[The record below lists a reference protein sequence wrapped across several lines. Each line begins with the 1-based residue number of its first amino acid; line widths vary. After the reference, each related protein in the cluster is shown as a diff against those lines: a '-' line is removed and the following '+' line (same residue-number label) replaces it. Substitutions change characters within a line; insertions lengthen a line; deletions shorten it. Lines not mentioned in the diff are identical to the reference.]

1 MSPTRPQAP
10 VSLGF
15 LNSIQ
20 VSMLLA
26 RARALSPTPSLSPFF
41 RIDFGKND
49 NFWIN
54 LINDFAFLLQH
65 IHTLVLKNISYLFLF
80 FIFFPT

>member
-26 RARALSPTPSLSPFF
+26 RARALSPTPSLSPFLE
-41 RIDFGKND
+41 
-49 NFWIN
+49 
-54 LINDFAFLLQH
+54 LILEKMIISGLILLM
-65 IHTLVLKNISYLFLF
+65 ILLSYYNI
-80 FIFFPT
+80 FILWC